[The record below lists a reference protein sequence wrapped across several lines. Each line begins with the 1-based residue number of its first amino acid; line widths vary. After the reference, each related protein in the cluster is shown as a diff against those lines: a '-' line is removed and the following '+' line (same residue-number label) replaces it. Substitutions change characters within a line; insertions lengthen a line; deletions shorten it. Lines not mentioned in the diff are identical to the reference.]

1 MTHELHKYKFRV
13 NKMNFSMFRAQID
26 SGHGG
31 SCESYHYD
39 ANMSYLPIVIIM
51 ISLFPALL
59 HGFAISGISDNI
71 RRGHWTRVFS
81 ARSSRYRTWPISVP
95 FLFIGLGLA

>member
-1 MTHELHKYKFRV
+1 MTHELHRYKFRV
-13 NKMNFSMFRAQID
+13 NKMNFSMID

-39 ANMSYLPIVIIM
+39 ANMIYLHVVIIM
-51 ISLFPALL
+51 TSLFPALL
-59 HGFAISGISDNI
+59 HGFAITGVSDNI
-71 RRGHWTRVFS
+71 LRGQWARVFL

-95 FLFIGLGLA
+95 LLFIGLGLA